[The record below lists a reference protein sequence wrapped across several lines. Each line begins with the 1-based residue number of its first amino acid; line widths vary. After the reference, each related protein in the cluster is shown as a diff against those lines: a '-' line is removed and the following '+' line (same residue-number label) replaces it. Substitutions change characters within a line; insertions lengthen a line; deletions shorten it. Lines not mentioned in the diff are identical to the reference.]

1 MKGNVLAAVA
11 LWFMGC
17 LNASAASMASRD
29 VGVRLRLMQSAHVLP
44 VVPAWPGLVQAH
56 GASPGLGFGAVD
68 GSPQQAL
75 VALSRFAQTLPGVAL
90 ETRPLND
97 GWEAWAFDAQ
107 GCAHVLGRQVQGPA
121 SVVTRIEVRACT
133 KK

>member
-17 LNASAASMASRD
+17 LSASATSMASSD
-29 VGVRLRLMQSAHVLP
+29 VGVRLRLVESTRVLP
-44 VVPAWPGLVQAH
+44 VMPAWPGLVQSH

-68 GSPQQAL
+68 GSPQQAF

-97 GWEAWAFDAQ
+97 GWEAWAFGAQ
-107 GCAHVLGRQVQGPA
+107 GCAHVVGRQVQGHA
-121 SVVTRIEVRACT
+121 SIVTRIEVRACAQ
-133 KK
+133 K

>member
-1 MKGNVLAAVA
+1 MKSNVLAAVA

-17 LNASAASMASRD
+17 LNTSAMASSD
-29 VGVRLRLMQSAHVLP
+29 VGVRLRLVESTHVLP
-44 VVPAWPGLVQAH
+44 VMPAWPGLVQTH
-56 GASPGLGFGAVD
+56 SASAGLGFGAVD
-68 GSPQQAL
+68 VSPQDAL
-75 VALSRFAQTLPGVAL
+75 MALSRFAQTLPGVAL
-90 ETRPLND
+90 ETRPLSD
-97 GWEAWAFDAQ
+97 GWEAWAFGAQ